1 MGSEPIPQA
10 QEGDNDSPSEGEF
23 LDNEFDSFDACLDFG
38 YQAREFFVLP
48 DTPALDKA
56 HQQDTSRVASAGGD
70 TVSNQPAWT
79 QLPLDHLTADQPEDD
94 PDLTTMDPRKMREQQ
109 LQDPTCNDLIR
120 ALRTYQNLC
129 NSWYFPNMLR
139 QSREYVARCPVCQ
152 CRKGSAVRVPMQ
164 GHPPPEAPLVM
175 VSADLMDLR
184 SSSRGYRYVLSII
197 DHHTRFLQLARLR
210 DKTAERS
217 NGVVER
223 SNRAVKDALAALVQR
238 APSQWPIHLPAV
250 CLALYMAIHR
260 SVGDQPLYLLS
271 GRMALFAKGLTN
283 DQTPDEGLMVKRLS
297 DACHLAVEVSLKTRE
312 TNKAYY
318 DQRAKATPTFE
329 QGSLVVRK
337 VEGTRRP
344 LGDSWL
350 GPGRIVRQLGPV
362 TFDVLDLQEPY
373 CAVRVHANQLKSYL
387 PPSELDFAE
396 EADQLPRPVPVA
408 ASSSVVTLIDELTS
422 ESAVS

>member
-1 MGSEPIPQA
+1 MDRSPASNSCLLTPKSNRPSRYAHELGEYDFALRYKQGSSNLDPDLLSRPAGEPIPHI
-10 QEGDNDSPSEGEF
+10 EICPVEH
-23 LDNEFDSFDACLDFG
+23 
-38 YQAREFFVLP
+38 P
-48 DTPALDKA
+48 DPELEPEPPD
-56 HQQDTSRVASAGGD
+56 
-70 TVSNQPAWT
+70 
-79 QLPLDHLTADQPEDD
+79 QLEHHDPEPEPEPLDQLEHHDPEPEPEPPDQPEHHDPEPEPEPPDQPEDD

-152 CRKGSAVRVPMQ
+152 HQKGSAVRVPMQ

-337 VEGTRRP
+337 V
-344 LGDSWL
+344 
-350 GPGRIVRQLGPV
+350 
-362 TFDVLDLQEPY
+362 
-373 CAVRVHANQLKSYL
+373 
-387 PPSELDFAE
+387 
-396 EADQLPRPVPVA
+396 
-408 ASSSVVTLIDELTS
+408 
-422 ESAVS
+422 

>member
-1 MGSEPIPQA
+1 
-10 QEGDNDSPSEGEF
+10 
-23 LDNEFDSFDACLDFG
+23 
-38 YQAREFFVLP
+38 
-48 DTPALDKA
+48 
-56 HQQDTSRVASAGGD
+56 
-70 TVSNQPAWT
+70 
-79 QLPLDHLTADQPEDD
+79 
-94 PDLTTMDPRKMREQQ
+94 
-109 LQDPTCNDLIR
+109 
-120 ALRTYQNLC
+120 
-129 NSWYFPNMLR
+129 
-139 QSREYVARCPVCQ
+139 
-152 CRKGSAVRVPMQ
+152 
-164 GHPPPEAPLVM
+164 M

-197 DHHTRFLQLARLR
+197 DHHTRFLQLVPLR
-210 DKTAERS
+210 DKTAERVLSAFMDNYITLFGPPDQLHTDNGLEFSSNEWRSLLETLHVKHSFSVAYHPQS

-250 CLALYMAIHR
+250 CLALNTAIHR
-260 SVGDQPLYLLS
+260 SVGDQPLYLLT

-283 DQTPDEGLMVKRLS
+283 DQTPDKGLMVKRLS
-297 DACHLAVEVSLKTRE
+297 DARRLAVEVSLKTRE

-344 LGDSWL
+344 LGDHWL
-350 GPGRIVRQLGPV
+350 GPCRIVRQLGPV

-373 CAVRVHANQLKSYL
+373 CAVRVHANQLKPYL

-396 EADQLPRPVPVA
+396 EADQLPRPVPVV

-422 ESAVS
+422 ESAL